1 VGDTNDVNR
10 LWRTLAL
17 ATGLLAGA
25 ATLSACSSNLSLSA
39 QVGVAHWPKSGPGR
53 CGTTVPSSYPLPGT
67 FLGLRGVAKADVPG
81 NEVFKSIPSD
91 GFVLW
96 CMGRGTVSTHLHPVI
111 LGVFFVPQA
120 SSADI
125 RAAREY
131 FNGTGLFSSLVDC
144 TPGLR
149 CQ

>member
-1 VGDTNDVNR
+1 MSHTDDMNR
-10 LWRTLAL
+10 PWKTLML
-17 ATGLLAGA
+17 LIGLLAGA
-25 ATLSACSSNLSLSA
+25 AALSACSSTPSQSA
-39 QVGVAHWPKSGPGR
+39 QIGAAHWPKSGPGG
-53 CGTTVPSSYPLPGT
+53 CGTTVPSSYPLSGS
-67 FLGLRGVAKADVPG
+67 FLGLRGVAKADVSG
-81 NEVFKSIPSD
+81 SEVFKSIPSD

-111 LGVFFVPQA
+111 LGVFFVHQA